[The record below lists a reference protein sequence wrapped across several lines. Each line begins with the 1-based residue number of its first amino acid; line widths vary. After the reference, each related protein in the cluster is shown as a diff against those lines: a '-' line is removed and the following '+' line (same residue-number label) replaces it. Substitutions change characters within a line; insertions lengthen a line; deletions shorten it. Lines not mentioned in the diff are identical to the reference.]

1 MRPSYQTRS
10 QQPRKLY
17 HTFAVLSIGFLKIF
31 RFCQSAQFE
40 TSGIEHFD
48 ESEDFVQ
55 DEQQR
60 QSIFVDNDE
69 WLCIDNELKM

>member
-17 HTFAVLSIGFLKIF
+17 HTFAVLSIDFLKIF

-48 ESEDFVQ
+48 ESEDFVK

-69 WLCIDNELKM
+69 

>member
-40 TSGIEHFD
+40 TSGIGHFD